1 MNKVQTLNVNGI
13 TLEYIVKDDEIY
25 ILNTKNKR
33 YILADYE
40 TLNFLKSYNYSEKNY
55 EIDDYLYNKKINIL
69 DMKILN
75 LKIKSSFIKK
85 ILNLLSIF
93 FNKYTFILSLIS
105 IIFIPRI
112 LLEFK
117 KFQTQDLNINN
128 LILIFLIQF
137 FIIIIHELGHLQ
149 EYSKNFKREY
159 IFFGIQLRYFCLLM
173 FYTDVSFFSILNKSE
188 KIKIILAGIRNQ
200 MVLNFFLIILYY
212 IYQKNIILLSITI
225 NSIIIITNCLPF
237 MKLDGFWFINTLLNT
252 ENYMDDF
259 IMCIKKKYK
268 IKPIIVFLG
277 ILNIAI
283 IICAFLGMFFTALSM
298 FTLKINF

>member
-13 TLEYIVKDDEIY
+13 ILEYIIRDGDIF

-55 EIDDYLYNKKINIL
+55 EIDDYLYNKKFNML

-75 LKIKSSFIKK
+75 LKFKSCFIKK
-85 ILNLLSIF
+85 ILNLLNIF
-93 FNKYTFILSLIS
+93 FNKFTFIISLIS
-105 IIFIPRI
+105 ILFMPRI

-117 KFQTQDLNINN
+117 NFQTQDLNINN

-149 EYSKNFKREY
+149 EYSKKFKREY
-159 IFFGIQLRYFCLLM
+159 IYCGMQLRYFCLLM
-173 FYTDVSFFSILNKSE
+173 FYTDVSFFSILNKNE

-200 MVLNFFLIILYY
+200 IILNFFLIILYY
-212 IYQKNIILLSITI
+212 IYHKNIILLSITI

-237 MKLDGFWFINTLLNT
+237 MRLDGFWFINTLLNT

-268 IKPIIVFLG
+268 IKPIIFFLG
-277 ILNIAI
+277 ILNIVT
-283 IICAFLGMFFTALSM
+283 IICSFLGMSFTVLSM
-298 FTLKINF
+298 FTLKVNF

>member
-13 TLEYIVKDDEIY
+13 TLEYIVKGDEIY

-149 EYSKNFKREY
+149 EYSKIFKREY

-237 MKLDGFWFINTLLNT
+237 MKLDGFWFINPLL
-252 ENYMDDF
+252 
-259 IMCIKKKYK
+259 
-268 IKPIIVFLG
+268 L
-277 ILNIAI
+277 
-283 IICAFLGMFFTALSM
+283 
-298 FTLKINF
+298 